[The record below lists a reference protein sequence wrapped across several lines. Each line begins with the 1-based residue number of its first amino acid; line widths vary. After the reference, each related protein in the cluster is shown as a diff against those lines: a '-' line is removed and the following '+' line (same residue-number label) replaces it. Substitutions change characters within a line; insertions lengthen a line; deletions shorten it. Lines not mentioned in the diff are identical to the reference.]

1 MLKNVIAASTT
12 DVATSSDKMLKQFIF
27 IIIMIIMNIIIIII
41 IVVIVVINIISS
53 SSSSPPPPP
62 STSSPSS
69 SLQPSI
75 IIVLVYDNS
84 PYIVIIAPLARFHPY
99 RAAVNSLNHHSFHVH
114 RPAVKCVLFVSVF
127 TRGFSWM
134 SFMPC
139 WKDLFWS
146 YASASDMCCKYGYCC
161 CWHGFKRL
169 LCLLWKKTPL
179 S

>member
-1 MLKNVIAASTT
+1 MLENVIATSTT
-12 DVATSSDKMLKQFIF
+12 DVATSSDKMLKLF
-27 IIIMIIMNIIIIII
+27 IIIITIISIII
-41 IVVIVVINIISS
+41 IVVIVVITIISS
-53 SSSSPPPPP
+53 SLSPPPPS
-62 STSSPSS
+62 STS

-75 IIVLVYDNS
+75 IIVLAYDNS
-84 PYIVIIAPLARFHPY
+84 PYIVVIAPLARFRPY
-99 RAAVNSLNHHSFHVH
+99 RAAVNSFNHHSFYVY

-146 YASASDMCCKYGYCC
+146 YAFASDMCCKYGYCR

>member
-1 MLKNVIAASTT
+1 MLENVIATSTT
-12 DVATSSDKMLKQFIF
+12 DVATSSDKMLKLF
-27 IIIMIIMNIIIIII
+27 IIIITIISIII
-41 IVVIVVINIISS
+41 IVVIVVITIIS
-53 SSSSPPPPP
+53 SSSSPPPPS
-62 STSSPSS
+62 STS

-84 PYIVIIAPLARFHPY
+84 PYIVVIAPLARFRPY
-99 RAAVNSLNHHSFHVH
+99 RAAVNSFNHHSFYVY

-146 YASASDMCCKYGYCC
+146 YAFASDMCCKYGYCR

>member
-1 MLKNVIAASTT
+1 MLENVIATSTT
-12 DVATSSDKMLKQFIF
+12 DVATSSDKMLKLF
-27 IIIMIIMNIIIIII
+27 IIIITIIIIII
-41 IVVIVVINIISS
+41 IVVIVVITIIS
-53 SSSSPPPPP
+53 SSSSPPPPS
-62 STSSPSS
+62 STS

-75 IIVLVYDNS
+75 IIVLAYDNS
-84 PYIVIIAPLARFHPY
+84 PYIVVIAPLARFRPY
-99 RAAVNSLNHHSFHVH
+99 RAAVNSFNHHSFYVY

-146 YASASDMCCKYGYCC
+146 YAFASDMCCKYGYCR

>member
-1 MLKNVIAASTT
+1 MLENVIATSTT
-12 DVATSSDKMLKQFIF
+12 DVATSSDKMLKLF
-27 IIIMIIMNIIIIII
+27 IIIITIISIII
-41 IVVIVVINIISS
+41 IVVIVVITIISSSS
-53 SSSSPPPPP
+53 SSSSPPPPS

-84 PYIVIIAPLARFHPY
+84 PYIVVIAPLARFHPY
-99 RAAVNSLNHHSFHVH
+99 RAAVNSFNHHSFYVY

-146 YASASDMCCKYGYCC
+146 YAFASDMCCKYGYCR

>member
-1 MLKNVIAASTT
+1 MLGNVIATSTT
-12 DVATSSDKMLKQFIF
+12 DVATSSNKMLKQFI
-27 IIIMIIMNIIIIII
+27 IIITIIIIII
-41 IVVIVVINIISS
+41 IVVIVVITIIS
-53 SSSSPPPPP
+53 SSSSPPPPS

-75 IIVLVYDNS
+75 IIVLVYDKS

-99 RAAVNSLNHHSFHVH
+99 RAAVNSFNHHSFHVH

-146 YASASDMCCKYGYCC
+146 YAFASDMCCKYGYCC
-161 CWHGFKRL
+161 CWQGFKML
-169 LCLLWKKTPL
+169 LCLLWNKTH
-179 S
+179 SC

>member
-1 MLKNVIAASTT
+1 MLENVIATSTT
-12 DVATSSDKMLKQFIF
+12 DVATSSDKMLKLF
-27 IIIMIIMNIIIIII
+27 IIIITIISIII
-41 IVVIVVINIISS
+41 IVVIVVITIIS
-53 SSSSPPPPP
+53 SSSSPPPPS
-62 STSSPSS
+62 STSSP
-69 SLQPSI
+69 QPSI

-84 PYIVIIAPLARFHPY
+84 PYIVVIAPLARFRPY
-99 RAAVNSLNHHSFHVH
+99 RAAVNSFNHHSFYVY

-146 YASASDMCCKYGYCC
+146 YAFASDMCCKYGYCR

>member
-1 MLKNVIAASTT
+1 MLENVIATSTT
-12 DVATSSDKMLKQFIF
+12 DVATSSDKMLKLF
-27 IIIMIIMNIIIIII
+27 IIIITIIIIII
-41 IVVIVVINIISS
+41 IVVIVVITIIS
-53 SSSSPPPPP
+53 SSSSPPPPS
-62 STSSPSS
+62 STS

-75 IIVLVYDNS
+75 IIVLGYDNS
-84 PYIVIIAPLARFHPY
+84 PYIVVIAPLARFRPY
-99 RAAVNSLNHHSFHVH
+99 RAAVNSFNHHSFYVY

-146 YASASDMCCKYGYCC
+146 YAFASDMCCKYGYCR

>member
-1 MLKNVIAASTT
+1 MLENVIATSTT
-12 DVATSSDKMLKQFIF
+12 DVATSSDKMLKLF
-27 IIIMIIMNIIIIII
+27 IIIITIISIII
-41 IVVIVVINIISS
+41 IVVIVVITIIS
-53 SSSSPPPPP
+53 SSSSPPPPS
-62 STSSPSS
+62 STS

-75 IIVLVYDNS
+75 IIVLAYDNS
-84 PYIVIIAPLARFHPY
+84 PYIVVIAPLARFRPY
-99 RAAVNSLNHHSFHVH
+99 RAAVNSFNHHSFYVY

-146 YASASDMCCKYGYCC
+146 YAFASDMCCKYGYCR

>member
-1 MLKNVIAASTT
+1 MLENVIATSTT
-12 DVATSSDKMLKQFIF
+12 DVATSSDKMLKLF
-27 IIIMIIMNIIIIII
+27 IIIITIIIIII
-41 IVVIVVINIISS
+41 IVVIVVITIIS
-53 SSSSPPPPP
+53 SSSSPPPPS
-62 STSSPSS
+62 STS

-75 IIVLVYDNS
+75 IIVLAYDNS
-84 PYIVIIAPLARFHPY
+84 PYIVVIAPLARFRPY
-99 RAAVNSLNHHSFHVH
+99 RAAVNSFNHHSFYVY

-134 SFMPC
+134 SFVPC

-146 YASASDMCCKYGYCC
+146 YAFASDMCCKYGYCR

>member
-1 MLKNVIAASTT
+1 MLENVIATSTT
-12 DVATSSDKMLKQFIF
+12 DVATSSDKMLKLF
-27 IIIMIIMNIIIIII
+27 IIIITIIII
-41 IVVIVVINIISS
+41 IVVIVVITIISS
-53 SSSSPPPPP
+53 SSSSPPPPS
-62 STSSPSS
+62 STS

-75 IIVLVYDNS
+75 IIVLAYDNS
-84 PYIVIIAPLARFHPY
+84 PYIVVIAPLARFRPY
-99 RAAVNSLNHHSFHVH
+99 RAAVNSFNHHSFYVY

-146 YASASDMCCKYGYCC
+146 YAFASDMCCKYGYCR

>member
-1 MLKNVIAASTT
+1 MLENVIATSTT
-12 DVATSSDKMLKQFIF
+12 DVATSSDKMLKLF
-27 IIIMIIMNIIIIII
+27 IIIITIIIIII
-41 IVVIVVINIISS
+41 IVVIVVITIISS
-53 SSSSPPPPP
+53 SSSPPHHHQHHQWL
-62 STSSPSS
+62 S
-69 SLQPSI
+69 PSI

-84 PYIVIIAPLARFHPY
+84 PYIVVIAPLARFRPY
-99 RAAVNSLNHHSFHVH
+99 RAAVNSSNHHSFYVY

-146 YASASDMCCKYGYCC
+146 YAFASDMCCKYGYCR

>member
-1 MLKNVIAASTT
+1 MLENVIATSTT
-12 DVATSSDKMLKQFIF
+12 DVATSSDKMLKLF
-27 IIIMIIMNIIIIII
+27 IIIITIISIII
-41 IVVIVVINIISS
+41 IVVIVVITIIS
-53 SSSSPPPPP
+53 SSSSPPPPS
-62 STSSPSS
+62 STSSP
-69 SLQPSI
+69 QPSI

-84 PYIVIIAPLARFHPY
+84 PYIVVIAPLARFRPY
-99 RAAVNSLNHHSFHVH
+99 RAAVNSFNHHSFYVY

-134 SFMPC
+134 SYMPC

-146 YASASDMCCKYGYCC
+146 YAFASDMCCKYGYCR

>member
-1 MLKNVIAASTT
+1 MLENVIATSTT
-12 DVATSSDKMLKQFIF
+12 DVATSSDKMLKLF
-27 IIIMIIMNIIIIII
+27 IIIITIIIIII
-41 IVVIVVINIISS
+41 IVVIVVITIIS
-53 SSSSPPPPP
+53 SSSSPPPPS
-62 STSSPSS
+62 STS

-84 PYIVIIAPLARFHPY
+84 PYIVVIAPLARFRPY
-99 RAAVNSLNHHSFHVH
+99 RAAVNSFNHHSFYVY

-146 YASASDMCCKYGYCC
+146 YAFASDMCCKYGYCR

>member
-1 MLKNVIAASTT
+1 MLENVIATSTT
-12 DVATSSDKMLKQFIF
+12 DVATSSDKMLKLF
-27 IIIMIIMNIIIIII
+27 IIIITIISIII
-41 IVVIVVINIISS
+41 IVVIVVITIISS
-53 SSSSPPPPP
+53 SLSPPPPS
-62 STSSPSS
+62 STS

-84 PYIVIIAPLARFHPY
+84 PYIVVIAPLARFRPY
-99 RAAVNSLNHHSFHVH
+99 RAAVNSFNHHSFYVY

-146 YASASDMCCKYGYCC
+146 YAFASDMCCKYGYCR

>member
-1 MLKNVIAASTT
+1 MLENVIATSTT
-12 DVATSSDKMLKQFIF
+12 DVATSSDKMLKLF
-27 IIIMIIMNIIIIII
+27 IIIITIIIIII
-41 IVVIVVINIISS
+41 IVVIVVITIIS
-53 SSSSPPPPP
+53 SSSSPPPPS
-62 STSSPSS
+62 STS

-84 PYIVIIAPLARFHPY
+84 PYIVVIAPLARFRPY
-99 RAAVNSLNHHSFHVH
+99 RAAVNSFNHHSFYVY

-146 YASASDMCCKYGYCC
+146 YAFASGMCCKYGYCR
-161 CWHGFKRL
+161 CWYGFKRL

>member
-1 MLKNVIAASTT
+1 MLENVIATSTT
-12 DVATSSDKMLKQFIF
+12 DVATSSDKMLKLF
-27 IIIMIIMNIIIIII
+27 IIIITIIIIII
-41 IVVIVVINIISS
+41 IVVIVVITIIS
-53 SSSSPPPPP
+53 SSSSPPPPS
-62 STSSPSS
+62 STS

-75 IIVLVYDNS
+75 IIVLVYDIS
-84 PYIVIIAPLARFHPY
+84 PYIVVIAPLARFRPY
-99 RAAVNSLNHHSFHVH
+99 RAAVNSFNHHSFYVY

-146 YASASDMCCKYGYCC
+146 YAFASDMCCKYGYCR

>member
-1 MLKNVIAASTT
+1 MLENVIATSTT
-12 DVATSSDKMLKQFIF
+12 DVATSSDKMLKLF
-27 IIIMIIMNIIIIII
+27 IIIITIIIIII
-41 IVVIVVINIISS
+41 IVVIVVITIIS
-53 SSSSPPPPP
+53 SSSSPPPPS
-62 STSSPSS
+62 STS

-75 IIVLVYDNS
+75 IIVLAYDNS
-84 PYIVIIAPLARFHPY
+84 PYIVVIAPLARFRPY
-99 RAAVNSLNHHSFHVH
+99 RAAVNSFNHHSFYVY
-114 RPAVKCVLFVSVF
+114 RPTVKCVLFVSVF

-146 YASASDMCCKYGYCC
+146 YAFASDMCCKYGYCR

>member
-1 MLKNVIAASTT
+1 MLENVIATSTT
-12 DVATSSDKMLKQFIF
+12 DVATSSDKMLKLF
-27 IIIMIIMNIIIIII
+27 IIIITIIIIII
-41 IVVIVVINIISS
+41 IVVIVVITIIS
-53 SSSSPPPPP
+53 SSSSPPPPS
-62 STSSPSS
+62 STS

-84 PYIVIIAPLARFHPY
+84 PYIVVIAPLARFRPY
-99 RAAVNSLNHHSFHVH
+99 RAAVNSFNHHSFYVY

-134 SFMPC
+134 SYMPC

-146 YASASDMCCKYGYCC
+146 YAFASDMWCKYGYCR